1 MNSDE
6 GKEITSGQ
14 NLPMCI
20 PCLVIASTF
29 SWAHVKEETQ
39 DLKTRMNVTQR
50 WGLGLQCLSVWLRA
64 DTSVSWSSLPGCFYR
79 PPETGR
85 NGKASMWVALPG
97 FSMKILPLKAPPL
110 TVFFT

>member
-1 MNSDE
+1 MIMNSDE

-50 WGLGLQCLSVWLRA
+50 WGLGLQYLSVWLRA
-64 DTSVSWSSLPGCFYR
+64 EHISVMELTAGLLLWPSRNSNAACGC
-79 PPETGR
+79 PCQVLV
-85 NGKASMWVALPG
+85 GK
-97 FSMKILPLKAPPL
+97 FCH
-110 TVFFT
+110 